1 LTRLRLL
8 VAVAALAACADAAQ
22 AGPEQPPPPWFVVAD
37 IPSHDP
43 AFITTR
49 WLWSREDRALRYCRK
64 PADKPDWTCA
74 ADAVLPDGR
83 WVLQRLQDAPEA
95 GVASSI
101 RFFSPDLDRTLVCEA
116 ATDGAVACE

>member
-1 LTRLRLL
+1 MTRLRLL

-43 AFITTR
+43 AFTTTR

-74 ADAVLPDGR
+74 ADAVLPDARTRRRAAYLNGALTARWRGGR
-83 WVLQRLQDAPEA
+83 VP
-95 GVASSI
+95 
-101 RFFSPDLDRTLVCEA
+101 C
-116 ATDGAVACE
+116 GARGGWRSA